1 MKILLTSG
9 GTKVPIDEVRHIAN
23 MSSGTFG
30 TKIGTE
36 CLNRGHDLYFMASKD
51 SKTPTKFTYDFNKN
65 SREFITTEVIKNA
78 IWHESIS
85 SRYAEVTYTSFD
97 DYLETLKDFIEI
109 GRIDAIIL
117 AAAVSDYGC
126 VPHVGKVKSK
136 ENMTIDLFPLP
147 KIISK
152 VKNEWGYKGILVGFK
167 LLVGSDEETLI
178 DAAHDSVI
186 KNGCDFVVANDLHD
200 LKKNNHKIIL
210 VDDMGADHVCKEE
223 SVSSILN
230 RIEGLNLR

>member
-9 GTKVPIDEVRHIAN
+9 GTKVPTDEVRHIAN

-30 TKIGTE
+30 TKIGVE

-65 SREFITTEVIKNA
+65 SREFITTEVIKNS

-85 SRYAEVTYTSFD
+85 SRYAEITYTSFD
-97 DYLETLKDFIEI
+97 DYLETLKDSIEI
-109 GRIDAIIL
+109 ASLDAVIL

-126 VPHVGKVKSK
+126 VPHKGKIKSK
-136 ENMTIDLFPLP
+136 ENMTIDLYPLP
-147 KIISK
+147 KIINK

-167 LLVGSDEETLI
+167 LLVGATEDELI
-178 DAAHDSVI
+178 QAAGRSVVE
-186 KNGCDFVVANDLHD
+186 NNCDFVVANDLHD
-200 LKKNNHKIIL
+200 LKKNNHKIMIVTKHNVSHVPKEKAAGAIL
-210 VDDMGADHVCKEE
+210 DKIKE
-223 SVSSILN
+223 LK
-230 RIEGLNLR
+230 G

>member
-9 GTKVPIDEVRHIAN
+9 GTKIPIDEVRHIAN

-30 TKIGTE
+30 AKIGVE

-51 SKTPTKFTYDFNKN
+51 SKTPTKFTYDFAKN

-97 DYLETLKDFIEI
+97 DYLETLKDFIDI

-126 VPHVGKVKSK
+126 VPHEGKVKSK
-136 ENMTIDLFPLP
+136 DDMNIQLYPLP

-152 VKNEWGYKGILVGFK
+152 IKNEWGYKGILVGFK
-167 LLVGSDEETLI
+167 LLVGSTEEELFKASYSSI
-178 DAAHDSVI
+178 I
-186 KNGCDFVVANDLHD
+186 KNNCDFVVANDLRD
-200 LKKNNHKIIL
+200 IKNNNHKIMI
-210 VDDMGADHVCKEE
+210 VDRKDYTHYPKEK
-223 SVSSILN
+223 SVTSILDK
-230 RIEGLNLR
+230 IEELHS